1 MLGHRYFAVPT
12 SCARLPV
19 VGGTAADGFQKM
31 LRVQWRG
38 TIRHLPT
45 QIDRPSD
52 SHRIALPVALSK
64 RALGQK
70 HQGPEITILFESALP
85 EH

>member
-1 MLGHRYFAVPT
+1 MARHRRQAPPHPNRPFY
-12 SCARLPV
+12 
-19 VGGTAADGFQKM
+19 
-31 LRVQWRG
+31 
-38 TIRHLPT
+38 
-45 QIDRPSD
+45 DRPSD

-70 HQGPEITILFESALP
+70 HQGPEFTLLFESALP